1 MVRTDAPVKCMTVL
15 VSERTDVPEAAL
27 ARRLGL
33 PVVTN
38 DWLRECYIRKQLL
51 PCQPFLL
58 LDRSVEDKEAVILSA
73 DSDQY
78 PDFVPEKRETH
89 FPSNLPPPPPS
100 KSTH

>member
-1 MVRTDAPVKCMTVL
+1 MTVL

-78 PDFVPEKRETH
+78 PDFVPEKRENT
-89 FPSNLPPPPPS
+89 FFF
-100 KSTH
+100 

>member
-15 VSERTDVPEAAL
+15 VSERTDIPKAAL

-38 DWLRECYIRKQLL
+38 DWLRECYIRIQLL

-58 LDRSVEDKEAVILSA
+58 LDRSVEDKEEVILSA
-73 DSDQY
+73 DSNQY
-78 PDFVPEKRETH
+78 PEK
-89 FPSNLPPPPPS
+89 
-100 KSTH
+100 